1 MFVRRCEPSCLSLLY
16 SHIYF
21 CTFLLLN
28 ASGIFPANVFSLVL
42 EWCQNIFIFFL
53 FPIVVLYMLTNCYL
67 YLCICGGGGWKCTSQ
82 PWLPKPQAFFLGG
95 GGGGLKRGGKLK
107 GIKVHLTP
115 SCKICKPDL
124 LYLHVLTLLRN
135 RPAAAAQRKTSLM

>member
-53 FPIVVLYMLTNCYL
+53 FPMVVLYMLTNCYL
-67 YLCICGGGGWKCTSQ
+67 YLCICGGGGMKMHKSTLTS
-82 PWLPKPQAFFLGG
+82 KTTGFFFR